1 MVHHQQEGLES
12 YEMGEGPESC
22 KMREGPESY
31 EMREGPES
39 CKMREGPEGYE
50 MCLYHELD
58 CWVDCRSEMVGFQD
72 HWAAC
77 RTEMVRFHHARMAW

>member
-1 MVHHQQEGLES
+1 MLGLQVVHHWQEWPES
-12 YEMGEGPESC
+12 YEMG
-22 KMREGPESY
+22 
-31 EMREGPES
+31 EGPES

-72 HWAAC
+72 HSAAC
-77 RTEMVRFHHARMAW
+77 RTEMVRGERKCHTNLCAT